1 MFLQYPYETKTV
13 TNTMEQLVIAENT
26 LSPLENQTIVA
37 MIERA
42 RELVFSFSY
51 PFYVQSDS
59 QEYAELK
66 EKFEK
71 TFCLQYFRE
80 QFGTETIG
88 EFRYHLQRILTL
100 NMPYYEQLYKSMTFD
115 YNPLKNHVFE
125 RETDMTRNE
134 NTSGVTNSESN
145 HKDTV
150 AVDSN
155 TSSQMTNESQSIH
168 SDTPQVNFAGT
179 DYASG
184 MDRGETKSNGTN
196 DTVTNTVNNG
206 EHTGKDTENKDF
218 TADNKD
224 KTSESGFIGS
234 YSDEIA
240 KYRNIIVNIN
250 KRICDDCKELFY
262 QMYD

>member
-13 TNTMEQLVIAENT
+13 TNTIEQAVIT
-26 LSPLENQTIVA
+26 DSTFTPLKNQTIDE
-37 MIERA
+37 MIARA

-51 PFYVQSDS
+51 PFYVNSDYA
-59 QEYAELK
+59 EYAELK
-66 EKFEK
+66 ERFEK

-88 EFRYHLQRILTL
+88 EFRYHLQRVLTL
-100 NMPYYEQLYKSMTFD
+100 IMPYYEQLYKSMTFD
-115 YNPLKNHVFE
+115 YDPLKNHVFE
-125 RETDMTRNE
+125 RDTKMARQERTI
-134 NTSGVTNSESN
+134 GVNNSESTN
-145 HKDTV
+145 KDTV
-150 AVDSN
+150 AINSN
-155 TSSQMTNESQSIH
+155 TSSQMTNENQSIH
-168 SDTPQVNFAGT
+168 SDNPQVNFAGT
-179 DYASG
+179 NYASG

-206 EHTGKDTENKDF
+206 EHSGKDTENRDF
-218 TADNKD
+218 TADNED
-224 KTSESGFIGS
+224 KIKESGFIGS

>member
-13 TNTMEQLVIAENT
+13 TNTMEQLIIAENT
-26 LSPLENQTIVA
+26 LSPLENQSIDS
-37 MIERA
+37 MIDKARA
-42 RELVFSFSY
+42 LVFSFSY
-51 PFYVQSDS
+51 PFYVNAEST
-59 QEYAELK
+59 EYTELK
-66 EKFEK
+66 EQFEK

-134 NTSGVTNSESN
+134 NTSGVTNSEST

-150 AVDSN
+150 ALDSN
-155 TSSQMTNESQSIH
+155 TSTDTTTENQSIH
-168 SDTPQVNFAGT
+168 SDNPQVNFSGT
-179 DYASG
+179 DYAST
-184 MDRGETKSNGTN
+184 MDRGKTEAHGTN
-196 DTVTNTVNNG
+196 DTITNTVNNG
-206 EHTGKDTENKDF
+206 EHNGKDTENRDF

-224 KTSESGFIGS
+224 KTTESGFIGS

-240 KYRNIIVNIN
+240 KYRAIIVNIN